1 MTRFLVVP
9 QWQGS
14 SSARAM
20 QLVDGAEAI
29 AGDLPRSSTARIE
42 VPLEAGESLG
52 TGVRRYASLQQ
63 IAQRQREAAIDAPG
77 DEYLLTVGGDA
88 GVAVTA
94 ALQAL
99 GAGAGSVDPDA
110 VVVWFSAHAD
120 LHDPETS
127 PTGAFDTMAA
137 RALVDAAIPAA
148 TDARLDPS
156 RLVLAGLRD
165 LDPGEEEQLARL
177 GATVVPADELS
188 RVADA
193 VAALAPSRVFVHVD
207 LDVLDPA
214 ELAGVADAVPFGPD
228 AAALVAAIRAVRTV
242 APLAGAALTEF
253 SPASLDAA
261 AWDLGT
267 ILRVIAALA

>member
-29 AGDLPRSSTARIE
+29 AGDLPRSSTTRIE

-52 TGVRRYASLQQ
+52 TGVRRFASLQRV
-63 IAQRQREAAIDAPG
+63 AERQADAATAASAG
-77 DEYLLTVGGDA
+77 EHVLTVGGDA

-94 ALQAL
+94 ALGA
-99 GAGAGSVDPDA
+99 AGADPGA

-127 PTGAFDTMAA
+127 PTGAFDTMAV

-148 TDARLDPS
+148 TGSRLDPS
-156 RLVLAGLRD
+156 RLVLAGVRD
-165 LDPGEEEQLARL
+165 LDPGEEALLAGL
-177 GATVVPADELS
+177 GAAVVPADGLA
-188 RVADA
+188 RVAEV
-193 VAALAPSRVFVHVD
+193 VAGLAPSRVFVHVD

-214 ELAGVADAVPFGPD
+214 EIAGVADAVPFGPTTGEL
-228 AAALVAAIRAVRTV
+228 AAAIRAVRDT
-242 APLAGAALTEF
+242 APLAGSALTEF
-253 SPASLDAA
+253 SPASPDAA
-261 AWDLGT
+261 VEDLGT
-267 ILRVIAALA
+267 ILRLVGVLA